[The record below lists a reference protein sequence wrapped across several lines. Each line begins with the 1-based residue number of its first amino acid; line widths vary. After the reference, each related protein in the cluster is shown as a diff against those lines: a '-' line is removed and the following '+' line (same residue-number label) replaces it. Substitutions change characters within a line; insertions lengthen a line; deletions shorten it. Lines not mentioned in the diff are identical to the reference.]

1 MLKKG
6 KVKKRKKGKPVTG
19 PPKASLLKDG
29 DAFSPADKITKSAEG
44 YLEVIQVG
52 RKRHKGSSKRPGV
65 RRQQRESTPKPSAP
79 EPMTA
84 KQGKPIQ
91 GKPKPVIKT
100 DTRGPV
106 LKDILAFKVGDS
118 DSEEDSNSDEESD
131 DSEGSSEGS
140 SSKEASGLQDSW
152 LNPFLKHVFYQTAAE
167 EQTLSESDQTALWAT
182 RRKAV
187 RDFAS
192 GSILY
197 AQFVASIGCF
207 TIALAIESNLY
218 AAQVPITA
226 NYSDMLPGPNP
237 FGEKGRSSKAKTRSY
252 LMARCMQL
260 ALTGPVA
267 PKSQD
272 FSTEIVEV
280 LAPAWRGYNALADIP
295 KDTGNA
301 GFLKD
306 MSDMKAQI
314 AGLMAASGAKG
325 PSSALLSAQAKT
337 KPNFQGLKKWGSD
350 QSQSVNDFIQ
360 GFETATSITPLD
372 MKLFYLRSQMDLQ
385 TIQPLFNDQFDPKDP
400 GAKTDSKG
408 ELYASAI
415 QWLIQEFSM
424 PEDTDKVMGTLSA
437 CKQGGRAIGLYALEF
452 RRLTRK
458 ASTFG
463 LESTAPMQ
471 KYQFKNGL
479 DSDVKAKMMEDPLY
493 DSWDLAKLIAACKVA
508 EKGLKV
514 SKKSFLAS
522 AAENLDTDASLHSA
536 TDNAPWQQVKRKSK
550 KPKNAKGAKPEFGKK
565 NKWSNANF
573 KPLYSK
579 KVWQKRQASWGKRE
593 DPKLHPELYAMDGFV
608 GTKGDTHPCCI
619 LCRKTGHTAG
629 DPHLCEYCHDSKK

>member
-1 MLKKG
+1 MPKKG
-6 KVKKRKKGKPVTG
+6 KKKKRKKEGQPTG
-19 PPKASLLKDG
+19 PPKATGPEPEPK
-29 DAFSPADKITKSAEG
+29 AFSPADHIVKNAEG
-44 YLEVIQVG
+44 YFEEKIIVG
-52 RKRHKGSSKRPGV
+52 RKRHKASSKSGAPSRRP
-65 RRQQRESTPKPSAP
+65 RESTPKPAAP
-79 EPMTA
+79 ALAA
-84 KQGKPIQ
+84 KP
-91 GKPKPVIKT
+91 GKPKPEMPKPS
-100 DTRGPV
+100 DSV
-106 LKDILAFKVGDS
+106 LDAIFKFKPGDGSDSSSEAASESEGTSNSSAGLS
-118 DSEEDSNSDEESD
+118 DSELD
-131 DSEGSSEGS
+131 
-140 SSKEASGLQDSW
+140 
-152 LNPFLKHVFYQTAAE
+152 PFLKHVFSKTAAG

-272 FSTEIVEV
+272 FSSEIVEV
-280 LAPAWRGYNALADIP
+280 LAPAWRSYNTLADIP

-301 GFLKD
+301 GLVKD
-306 MSDMKAQI
+306 MADMKAQI
-314 AGLMAASGAKG
+314 AGLLAASGAKG

-514 SKKSFLAS
+514 SKKSFLAA

-565 NKWSNANF
+565 NKWSNANM

>member
-1 MLKKG
+1 MPTKK
-6 KVKKRKKGKPVTG
+6 KKKKRKKEGQPTA
-19 PPKASLLKDG
+19 PPKATGLEPEPK
-29 DAFSPADKITKSAEG
+29 AFSPADHIVKNAEG
-44 YLEVIQVG
+44 YFEEKIIVG
-52 RKRHKGSSKRPGV
+52 RKRHKASSKSGAPSRRP
-65 RRQQRESTPKPSAP
+65 RESTPKPAAP
-79 EPMTA
+79 ALAA
-84 KQGKPIQ
+84 KP
-91 GKPKPVIKT
+91 GKPKPEMTK
-100 DTRGPV
+100 P
-106 LKDILAFKVGDS
+106 S
-118 DSEEDSNSDEESD
+118 DSVLDAIFKFKPGDGSDSSSEAASESEGTSNSSAGLR
-131 DSEGSSEGS
+131 DSE
-140 SSKEASGLQDSW
+140 LD
-152 LNPFLKHVFYQTAAE
+152 PFLKHVFSKTAAG

-182 RRKAV
+182 RRKAI

-197 AQFVASIGCF
+197 AQFVACIGSF
-207 TIALAIESNLY
+207 TIALAIEKYLY
-218 AAQVPITA
+218 GANVTIVP
-226 NYSDMLPGPNP
+226 NYSDMLGGANP
-237 FGEKGRSSKAKTRSY
+237 FNEKSRSAGVKSRSY
-252 LMARCMQL
+252 LMARVMQL
-260 ALTGPVA
+260 ALTGPVM
-267 PKSQD
+267 PTLQD
-272 FSTEIVEV
+272 FGSEIVAV
-280 LAPAWRGYNALADIP
+280 LAPAWRELNSLADTP
-295 KDTGNA
+295 QATGNA
-301 GFLKD
+301 GLVKD
-306 MSDMKAQI
+306 MADMKAQI

-325 PSSALLSAQAKT
+325 PTSALLSAQAKT

-424 PEDTDKVMGTLSA
+424 PEDTDKVMDTLSA

-463 LESTAPMQ
+463 LESTAPVQ

-514 SKKSFLAS
+514 SKKSFLAA

-573 KPLYSK
+573 KPLYSQ
-579 KVWQKRQASWGKRE
+579 KVWKKRQASWGKRE